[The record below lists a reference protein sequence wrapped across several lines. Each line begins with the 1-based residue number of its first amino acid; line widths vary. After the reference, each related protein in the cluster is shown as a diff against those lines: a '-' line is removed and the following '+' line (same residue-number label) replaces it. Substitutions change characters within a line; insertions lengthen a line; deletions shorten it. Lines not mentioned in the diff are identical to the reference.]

1 MATTPMNFFRGAAP
15 TALTTAYTV
24 PTSGMAIV
32 TNIVAANPST
42 TAVGSVVVKLAGVDI
57 LPAVSLAAK
66 GVLTLEIN
74 QVVEENETI
83 QVQGSGAVCTLHVS
97 GVEVV

>member
-1 MATTPMNFFRGAAP
+1 MATPINFFRGAAP

-24 PTSGMAIV
+24 PEAGQAIV

-42 TAVGSVVVKLAGVDI
+42 TTVGSVAVKLGGIDI
-57 LPAVSLAAK
+57 VPAVSLAAK

-74 QVVEENETI
+74 QVLDENEAI
-83 QVQGSGAVCTLHVS
+83 QVQGSGAACTLHVS
-97 GVEVV
+97 GVEV